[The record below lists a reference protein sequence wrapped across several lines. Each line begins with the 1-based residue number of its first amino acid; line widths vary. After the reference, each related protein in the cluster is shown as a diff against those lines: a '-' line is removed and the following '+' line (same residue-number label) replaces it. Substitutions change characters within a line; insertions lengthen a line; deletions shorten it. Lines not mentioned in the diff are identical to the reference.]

1 MKETEQIINYRLR
14 FGKLKEIIESTN
26 NSIISSDEPL
36 FCDNVNFFIKTY
48 LIMQCVYLESYI
60 KEVLIFYVEEINKQI
75 IGLKVPYNLVKWSFS
90 LTNLI
95 KESERNNYIDT
106 IYKIEMSIK
115 DIDKHISANPY
126 RTRELLEHF
135 GINLKENEKFVQ
147 LSDKINSIVTKRN
160 NIIHYND
167 DASDISAL
175 DLITNNQIIDEYMS
189 IIDNAI
195 CLGLPNSINK

>member
-1 MKETEQIINYRLR
+1 MKETEQIINYRSR
-14 FGKLKEIIESTN
+14 FCKLKEIIESTN
-26 NSIISSDEPL
+26 YSIISSGEPL

-75 IGLKVPYNLVKWSFS
+75 IRLKVPYNLVKWSLS
-90 LTNLI
+90 LSNLI
-95 KESERNNYIDT
+95 KESERNSHIDT
-106 IYKIEMSIK
+106 IYKIEMTIK
-115 DIDKHISANPY
+115 DIDEHISANPY
-126 RTRELLEHF
+126 RTRVLLEHF
-135 GINLKENEKFVQ
+135 GINLKENKKFVQ
-147 LSDKINSIVTKRN
+147 LSDKINSIVTQRN

-175 DLITNNQIIDEYMS
+175 DLIANNQIIVEYMS

-195 CLGLPNSINK
+195 CSNLSNSIDR